1 MGNSV
6 KWFRGL
12 LVVGFL
18 MMAAF
23 SGGFAMGSSG
33 KASETAAPVSAGQTQ
48 TDPLEQYRTERQQLR
63 SRQRASLNEII
74 YAENSDDETVRLAQR
89 QLMTLMTAEAQ
100 ETNLEGTLRARGFS
114 GVLAT
119 VQGDSVNVLLR
130 TDSLNQAQAA
140 IIYDLVLRETGV
152 TGGNVK
158 IIPIN

>member
-1 MGNSV
+1 MGRNV

-12 LVVGFL
+12 LVVFFL
-18 MMAAF
+18 MLAAF
-23 SGGFAMGSSG
+23 SGGYAMGVSG
-33 KASETAAPVSAGQTQ
+33 ESARDGVAPASAQAPA
-48 TDPLEQYRTERQQLR
+48 DPLEQYRTERQQLR

-74 YAENSDDETVRLAQR
+74 YAENSDAETVRLAQR
-89 QLMTLMTAEAQ
+89 QLMSLMTAESQ

-114 GVLAT
+114 AVLAT

-130 TDSLNQAQAA
+130 AEALNQAQAA
-140 IIYDLVLRETGV
+140 VIYDLVLRETGI